1 MDTFELISLGWA
13 ILLKILAILFLLVGV
28 IFSSLGM
35 LGVKRLPDV
44 YTRLHA
50 TGKITAFGAAM
61 MVGAA
66 VAILPGL
73 TVFKGLLII
82 VLLLLASPVVA
93 HAISSAAYK
102 TGLPLSRAERDDL
115 AEVLP
120 RGAGK
125 NV

>member
-1 MDTFELISLGWA
+1 MDFSLLLSVIQKLFA
-13 ILLKILAILFLLVGV
+13 IFLLIFGI

-35 LGVKRLPDV
+35 LGVYRFPDV

-50 TGKITAFGAAM
+50 TGKVTAFGAVM
-61 MVGAA
+61 ILGAG
-66 VAILPGL
+66 VAILLHL
-73 TVFKGLLII
+73 TLLKGLVII
-82 VLLLLASPVVA
+82 IFLLLASPVVA
-93 HAISSAAYK
+93 HTISSAAYK
-102 TGLPLSRAERDDL
+102 TGLPLANAEHDDL

>member
-1 MDTFELISLGWA
+1 MDIELLSLGWNT
-13 ILLKILAILFLLVGV
+13 ILKILAILFLLAGT

-50 TGKITAFGAAM
+50 TGKITAFGAVM

-66 VAILPGL
+66 AAILPGL
-73 TVFKGLLII
+73 TIFKGLLII
-82 VLLLLASPVVA
+82 ILLLLASPVVA

-102 TGLPLSRAERDDL
+102 TGLPLANAERDDL
-115 AEVLP
+115 ADALP
-120 RGAGK
+120 RGSGK